1 MMIPQNTRSKE
12 LSDDLSVTT
21 RQIEFKSVVTLFRL
35 QVHQCKPSAHH
46 QIKKVIHV

>member
-1 MMIPQNTRSKE
+1 MIPQNTRSKE

-21 RQIEFKSVVTLFRL
+21 WQIEFKS
-35 QVHQCKPSAHH
+35 AANH